1 MPVLLKLI
9 LIKELQMKC
18 FVILLLLTSTVA
30 AQDRIFTYT
39 YQSNVLRA
47 GEFEVEPWMTVRW
60 GRESFYRRLDQR
72 LEFETGLTQNLQTAF
87 YLNSTQRSYQVN
99 DSTLAG
105 SHAISFS
112 NEWKYKLRDPVADP
126 FGLALYGEI
135 GIGASE
141 IELESKLIVDKKFE
155 KWVAAFNL
163 VGEWEFEKEAEG
175 SKVETEK
182 ETAVE
187 IDLALARRLSSSVY
201 LGLEVRN
208 HNEFVKGTWEHSA
221 LFAGPTLSVTRD
233 RFWINATI
241 LPQIHAFKGAT
252 KNGLQLT
259 DHEKL
264 ETRIMFSYAF

>member
-1 MPVLLKLI
+1 MR
-9 LIKELQMKC
+9 
-18 FVILLLLTSTVA
+18 FLLLAVIVTTAVS

-47 GEFEVEPWMTVRW
+47 GEFEIEPWMTVRW
-60 GRESFYRRLDQR
+60 GRESFFRRLDQR

-87 YLNSTQRSYQVN
+87 YLNTTQASYQVD

-105 SHAISFS
+105 SHSISFS
-112 NEWKYKLRDPVADP
+112 NEWKWKLRDPVADP

-141 IELESKLIVDKKFE
+141 IELESKLILDKRFD
-155 KWVAAFNL
+155 KWVTAFNL

-175 SKVETEK
+175 PEIETEK

-187 IDLALARRLSSSVY
+187 VDLAVARKLSNSVY

-208 HNEFVKGTWEHSA
+208 RNALVKGKLDYSV
-221 LFAGPTLSVTRD
+221 LFAGPTLSITRD
-233 RFWINATI
+233 RFWINATV
-241 LPQIHAFKGAT
+241 LPQIRALKGAT
-252 KNGLQLT
+252 KGGLQLT